1 MRQLQKNC
9 REVWF
14 AHYLHSAPVLDGN
27 GEETAET
34 APVYGEPRRILC
46 NVSGAAGEWAV
57 QAFGGFR
64 DYSRTITFTGDCP
77 LREGDPVWLGISTDE
92 PYNYLV
98 TRVCVTLN
106 ESLVALR
113 EVQVDG

>member
-14 AHYLHSAPVLDGN
+14 ARYLRSDPVLDED

-34 APVYGEPRRILC
+34 APVYDEPQRILC

-64 DYSRTITFTGDCP
+64 DYSRTITITGDCP
-77 LREGDPVWLGISTDE
+77 MKAGDRVWLGVSTAE
-92 PYNYLV
+92 PYNHIV
-98 TRVCVTLN
+98 TRVCIGLD
-106 ESLVALR
+106 ESVAALK